1 MSERFDYTKT
11 SPGGVKA
18 FGSVYGYIM
27 QSGLDEVLV
36 DLVYLRVSQI
46 NGCAYCLD
54 MHTRDLIKK
63 GVKIEKLALVQVW
76 QEAGNLFSDR
86 ERAALAWAE
95 TVTRVAQTGV
105 PDVEFEAAS
114 HIFDEKELADLTMA
128 ISLMNAYNRL
138 AISFRRT
145 PEAVLAEACHKQIKI
160 GLAQLRLSPFL
171 GLVHGAV
178 SADSAHVGE
187 ESRRGARGVGRVVQ
201 ASAFQVE
208 QTRVLTPR
216 SIYHGEHADDERSAA
231 TSV

>member
-63 GVKIEKLALVQVW
+63 GGQDREAGACAGMAG
-76 QEAGNLFSDR
+76 AGNLFSDR

-145 PEAVLAEACHKQIKI
+145 PEAVLAAK
-160 GLAQLRLSPFL
+160 S
-171 GLVHGAV
+171 
-178 SADSAHVGE
+178 
-187 ESRRGARGVGRVVQ
+187 
-201 ASAFQVE
+201 
-208 QTRVLTPR
+208 
-216 SIYHGEHADDERSAA
+216 
-231 TSV
+231 